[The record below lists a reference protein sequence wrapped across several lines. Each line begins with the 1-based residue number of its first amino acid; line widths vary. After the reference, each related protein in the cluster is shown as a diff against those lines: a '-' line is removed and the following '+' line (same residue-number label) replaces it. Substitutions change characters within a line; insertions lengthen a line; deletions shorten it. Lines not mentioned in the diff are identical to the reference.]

1 MTPAVTGTRNIHH
14 KDSFGSHQKLNRYDS
29 IVFYFSRAG
38 LQCCVSFRCTAK
50 RFQYTYTYTHSLLR
64 FFFRLVIT
72 EYCVDFS
79 GLLYSRALLTTYLT
93 YSRVCVHPK
102 LLLHPSPP
110 RFPFGIHM
118 FSFSTSILFLPCKE
132 IHLYHF
138 SRFHIYALI
147 YEMYFSFSDLLK
159 MKEDLKLA
167 EPG

>member
-14 KDSFGSHQKLNRYDS
+14 KDSFGLHQQLNRYDS
-29 IVFYFSRAG
+29 ILFYFSRVG

-79 GLLYSRALLTTYLT
+79 GLLYSRALLTTYLI

-110 RFPFGIHM
+110 RFPFGNHK
-118 FSFSTSILFLPCKE
+118 FVLDRKSTRLNSS
-132 IHLYHF
+132 HL
-138 SRFHIYALI
+138 A
-147 YEMYFSFSDLLK
+147 
-159 MKEDLKLA
+159 
-167 EPG
+167 